1 MSESEPDQDRQ
12 QQIIAAVVK
21 VVGVALA
28 IGLAIGLGTWIL
40 VKALGLDSTDTT
52 GQPIQVD
59 PITPSALPTT
69 ALPDPTQSS
78 DPTETESPSE
88 PSFTSSPGDEK
99 LLLSASPLFVDPMQ
113 RINLTGQ
120 WPGRDAVPLL
130 VQRFEDGEWVNFGV
144 QVQVTVGTFDTYVL
158 TGREGD
164 NKFRVFDPETETAS
178 NAVSVTVGD

>member
-1 MSESEPDQDRQ
+1 MTEREPDQDRQ
-12 QQIIAAVVK
+12 QQIYAAVVK

-40 VKALGLDSTDTT
+40 VKSLGLDTVETS

-69 ALPDPTQSS
+69 ALPQPS
-78 DPTETESPSE
+78 ETDEPEESESPEE
-88 PSFTSSPGDEK
+88 PSFSSSPGDDK
-99 LLLSASPLFVDPMQ
+99 LLLSASPVFVDPMQ

-120 WPGRDAVPLL
+120 WPGKDAVPLL
-130 VQRFEDGEWVNFGV
+130 VQRFEDGEWVDFGV
-144 QVQVTVGTFDTYVL
+144 QAQVKVGTFDTYVL

-164 NKFRVFDPETETAS
+164 NKFRVFDPETNTAS
-178 NAVSVTVGD
+178 NAVTVTIGD